1 MPLASLDEIKS
12 KVGTEIGVSD
22 WILVDQDRI
31 DRFAEV
37 TEDRQFIHVD
47 PVRAAAETPFG
58 GTVAHGFLSL
68 SLLSRMGED
77 AFLQPPD
84 VKLGVNYGFER
95 VRFMS
100 PVKAGKRVRGRFK
113 LVSADERRPGQW
125 RFVHEVVVEI
135 EDERKPA
142 LTVEWIG
149 IIFV

>member
-1 MPLASLDEIKS
+1 MPVASIDEIRGR
-12 KVGTEIGVSD
+12 VGSEIGTSD
-22 WILVDQDRI
+22 WIEISQQAI
-31 DRFAEV
+31 DTFADV
-37 TEDRQFIHVD
+37 TDDHQFIHVD
-47 PVRAAAETPFG
+47 PQAAAQTPFG

-84 VKLGVNYGFER
+84 VKMGVNYGFER

-113 LVSADERRPGQW
+113 LVSAEERRPGQW
-125 RFVHEVVVEI
+125 RFVHDVTVEI
-135 EDERKPA
+135 EDEKKPA

>member
-31 DRFAEV
+31 DRFADV
-37 TEDRQFIHVD
+37 TEDRQFIHID
-47 PVRAAAETPFG
+47 PERAAAETPFG

-84 VKLGVNYGFER
+84 VKMGVNYGFER

-113 LVSADERRPGQW
+113 LVSAEERRPGQW
-125 RFVHEVVVEI
+125 RFVHDVTVEI
-135 EDERKPA
+135 EDEIKPA
-142 LTVEWIG
+142 LTVSWIG